1 MLNPA
6 GPDLD
11 QAWIASRLPH
21 GGRMCLLERVLA
33 WDAAQVV
40 CRADNHRDPQ
50 HPLRQFGRLGAACG
64 VEYAAQAMAL
74 HCVLADEAPGGG
86 AAPGSPAAPL
96 PGMLV
101 GVRDLRL
108 RVTRL
113 DDVAGPLQVRAER
126 LGAGEELLL
135 YAFSVFAGPRLL
147 LDGRAS
153 ILLGRGAG
161 PRDAASP

>member
-6 GPDLD
+6 GPGLD
-11 QAWIASRLPH
+11 HAWIASRLPH

-64 VEYAAQAMAL
+64 VEYAAQAMAV
-74 HCVLADEAPGGG
+74 HCVLADEGPG
-86 AAPGSPAAPL
+86 AAAASRS
-96 PGMLV
+96 GMLV

-108 RVTRL
+108 RVARL

-135 YAFSVFAGPRLL
+135 YAFSVYAGPRLL